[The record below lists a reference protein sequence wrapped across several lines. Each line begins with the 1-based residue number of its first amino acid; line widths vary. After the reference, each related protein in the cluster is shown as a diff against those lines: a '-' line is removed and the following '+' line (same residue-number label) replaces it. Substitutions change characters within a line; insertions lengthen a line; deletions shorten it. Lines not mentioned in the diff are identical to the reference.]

1 MADMNKK
8 PKHPYESFISKLPS
22 SDCDAKNQ
30 ANTNPA
36 INKQVAKVIPIYYCL
51 SLSPRVS
58 RLIFLLRVRDL
69 LNYTITPFLFVLT
82 DQPPNTII
90 LFEMGGWV

>member
-1 MADMNKK
+1 MPARNRKLT
-8 PKHPYESFISKLPS
+8 HPFESLISKLPS

-69 LNYTITPFLFVLT
+69 LITQPLYFYLKAQPLTTILY
-82 DQPPNTII
+82 
-90 LFEMGGWV
+90 EM